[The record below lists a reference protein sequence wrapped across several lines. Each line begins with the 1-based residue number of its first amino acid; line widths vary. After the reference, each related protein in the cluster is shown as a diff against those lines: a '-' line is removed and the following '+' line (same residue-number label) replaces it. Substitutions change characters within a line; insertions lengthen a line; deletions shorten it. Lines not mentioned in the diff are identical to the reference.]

1 MSKQNELVQF
11 SRGASG
17 GGSKNI
23 IINGAMT
30 IDQRNSG
37 AALTPTSTYYHKT
50 LDRWIANFSQ
60 ASKLIVQQNA
70 GSVTPPAGF
79 KNYIGATQTG
89 STYTQTTNDAFSFNQ
104 YIEGN
109 NIAHLDW
116 GLSTAK
122 NLILSFWV
130 RSNVTGTYGAYIA
143 NSATNRIFVNSYTID
158 AANTWEKKSVSIT
171 GDTTGTWLTTNAVG
185 MQFGLVFG
193 AGSGRQTAPNAYNAS
208 ADYAPTNQANIL
220 GTSGGYFYLTGVQL
234 EVNDTA
240 TDFEVENYGTTLA
253 KCQRYYFSL
262 GGDAAYERGAVG
274 YNFSTTLSRC
284 STHFPTTM
292 RAAPSTSISGALY
305 VAKAGSEVSVT
316 SASNDNSSRHV
327 GHMGYSVS
335 SGLTAGDGA
344 TIFWNNNTTARIM
357 FDAEL

>member
-143 NSATNRIFVNSYTID
+143 NSATNRICLLYTSPSPRD
-158 AANTWEKKSVSIT
+158 A
-171 GDTTGTWLTTNAVG
+171 
-185 MQFGLVFG
+185 
-193 AGSGRQTAPNAYNAS
+193 
-208 ADYAPTNQANIL
+208 
-220 GTSGGYFYLTGVQL
+220 
-234 EVNDTA
+234 
-240 TDFEVENYGTTLA
+240 
-253 KCQRYYFSL
+253 
-262 GGDAAYERGAVG
+262 
-274 YNFSTTLSRC
+274 TLSR
-284 STHFPTTM
+284 M
-292 RAAPSTSISGALY
+292 PS
-305 VAKAGSEVSVT
+305 
-316 SASNDNSSRHV
+316 SA
-327 GHMGYSVS
+327 
-335 SGLTAGDGA
+335 
-344 TIFWNNNTTARIM
+344 
-357 FDAEL
+357 

>member
-234 EVNDTA
+234 EVNDTS

-253 KCQRYYFSL
+253 KCQRYYQKQTTGTNQYSIFLTGSI
-262 GGDAAYERGAVG
+262 D
-274 YNFSTTLSRC
+274 STSNIYMYGKLNG
-284 STHFPTTM
+284 TM
-292 RAAPSTSISGALY
+292 RTSPSFATANTYLYTKPENTVTYSSTANRSGP
-305 VAKAGSEVSVT
+305 EV
-316 SASNDNSSRHV
+316 
-327 GHMGYSVS
+327 
-335 SGLTAGDGA
+335 A
-344 TIFWNNNTTARIM
+344 TINFGTLNGGTVGNGIRFESNVGNGYVEY
-357 FDAEL
+357 DAEL

>member
-89 STYTQTTNDAFSFNQ
+89 STYTQTTNDVFAFNQ

-122 NLILSFWV
+122 NLTLSFLV

-171 GDTTGTWLTTNAVG
+171 GDTTGTWLTTNGVG

-193 AGSGRQTAPNAYNAS
+193 AGSGKQTAPNAYNAS
-208 ADYAPTNQANIL
+208 ADYAPTDQANIL

-234 EVNDTA
+234 EVNDNA
-240 TDFEVENYGTTLA
+240 TDFEHELISVTRSKCERYYHNSFTAGQTVGTTTN
-253 KCQRYYFSL
+253 
-262 GGDAAYERGAVG
+262 AA
-274 YNFSTTLSRC
+274 NQIITTSWNDGNC
-284 STHFPTTM
+284 GFPPFPNTM
-292 RAAPSTSISGALY
+292 RAAPTITLR
-305 VAKAGSEVSVT
+305 
-316 SASNDNSSRHV
+316 SR
-327 GHMGYSVS
+327 
-335 SGLTAGDGA
+335 
-344 TIFWNNNTTARIM
+344 NTTNTGKCTQDSSEKSAYVTGIGTKGGEYVSITGAGAGLWTA
-357 FDAEL
+357 FSYECDAEL